1 MGRLPLLSIHKTG
14 NKRSPEGLVF
24 FGYSKLI
31 IMNNYRS
38 FNQEEIK
45 SALKEIGADKCL
57 ENSMENLKLVFSM
70 IDLTSLSADDTREKI
85 VDLCLKTTGFSDH
98 FSGIQ
103 NVAAICTFPSLIPVV
118 KEFLTTDGVSI
129 ASVSAGFPSSQT
141 FLPVKEMESKMAVD
155 AGATEIDIVI
165 SVGKYLENDLEFVS
179 EEIEKIKKAVA
190 PAKLKVILET
200 GLLPSPDDI
209 YKASITSLKAGAD
222 FIKTSTGKVQPA
234 ATPEAV
240 YVMCHAIRDFHDDTS
255 KVAGIKPAGGIS
267 TPDQALMYASIIK
280 TILGEEWLDP
290 NRFRIGASR
299 LANNILSEISC
310 IKSGKTARVSY
321 F

>member
-1 MGRLPLLSIHKTG
+1 MD
-14 NKRSPEGLVF
+14 
-24 FGYSKLI
+24 
-31 IMNNYRS
+31 NNRS
-38 FNQEEIK
+38 FSQKEIK
-45 SALKEIGADKCL
+45 SALEEIVADKSL
-57 ENSMENLKLVFSM
+57 EKSTENLKLVFSM
-70 IDLTSLSADDTREKI
+70 IDLTSLSTDDTRKKI
-85 VDLCLKTTGFSDH
+85 ADLCFKINGFSGQ
-98 FSGIQ
+98 FPGIQ
-103 NVAAICTFPSLIPVV
+103 NVAALCTFPSLIPVV

-129 ASVSAGFPSSQT
+129 ASVSAGFPFSQT
-141 FLPVKEMESKMAVD
+141 FLPLKEKECKMAVE

-165 SVGKYLENDLEFVS
+165 SVGRYLENDLEFVS
-179 EEIEKIKKAVA
+179 EEIERIKKVIA

-209 YKASITSLKAGAD
+209 YKASMTSLKAGAD
-222 FIKTSTGKVQPA
+222 FIKTSTGKVHPS

-280 TILGEEWLDP
+280 QVLGEDWLNP
-290 NRFRIGASR
+290 KRFRLGASR
-299 LANNILSEISC
+299 LANNILAEISHL
-310 IKSGKTARVSY
+310 KSGKTSGVSY